1 MFWDNKNKKPV
12 LLQIPLK
19 DVFNP
24 EKGDM
29 MGCIFHRILMLD
41 FD

>member
-1 MFWDNKNKKPV
+1 VFLGQQKEESV